1 MMSTSP
7 RLSKDYIMDA
17 PHRGV
22 PLVCLT
28 AYTTP
33 VAKAVDAH
41 CDLLLVG
48 DSLGMVVY
56 GMENT
61 LGVTLEMMINHGKAV
76 MRGVKNAF
84 VVVDMPYGS
93 YETDAALAVKN
104 AQRVMDETG
113 CDAIKIEGGAEMIA
127 IYQAL
132 GAALIPTVA
141 HIGLKP
147 QSVKKEG
154 GYKIKGKSDD
164 EELALV
170 ADAQAIEK
178 TGVIAIV
185 IEGTIESAARKIVD
199 AVSVPTIGIGASAA
213 CTGQILVSDDML
225 GLFTDHV
232 PKFVKQYA
240 QLAEQIDKAAA
251 DYAHDVRAREF
262 PAAVHIYKRAS

>member
-1 MMSTSP
+1 MSAAS
-7 RLSKDYIMDA
+7 RLDKDYIMA
-17 PHRGV
+17 ALQRST

-33 VAKAVDAH
+33 VAKALDAH
-41 CDLLLVG
+41 CDLILVG

-61 LGVTLEMMINHGKAV
+61 LGVSLDMMINHGKAV
-76 MRGVKNAF
+76 MRGVNHAF

-93 YETDAALAVKN
+93 YETSADLAVKN

-113 CDAIKIEGGAEMIA
+113 CDAIKIEGGAEMMDV
-127 IYQAL
+127 YEAL
-132 GAALIPTVA
+132 SAANIPTLA

-147 QSVKKEG
+147 QSVEKEG

-170 ADAQAIEK
+170 AEALRIEK

-185 IEGTIESAARKIVD
+185 IEGTIESVARKIVD
-199 AVSVPTIGIGASAA
+199 ALNIPTIGIGASAA
-213 CTGQILVSDDML
+213 CAGQILVSDDML

-240 QLAEQIDKAAA
+240 QLAQNIDEAAA
-251 DYAHDVRAREF
+251 AYAREVRARDF
-262 PAAVHIYKRAS
+262 PSDINVYKRVS

>member
-1 MMSTSP
+1 MAQNA
-7 RLSKDYIMDA
+7 RLDKEYIMHA
-17 PHRGV
+17 PQRGEA
-22 PLVCLT
+22 LVCLT

-33 VAKAVDAH
+33 VAKALDPH

-56 GMENT
+56 GMDNP
-61 LGVTLEMMINHGKAV
+61 LGVSLEMMINHGKAV
-76 MRGVKNAF
+76 MRGVKHAF

-93 YETDAALAVKN
+93 YETDADLAVKN
-104 AQRVMDETG
+104 ARRVMDETG
-113 CDAIKIEGGAEMIA
+113 CDAIKIEGGAEMLD

-132 GAALIPTVA
+132 ADASIPTLA

-147 QSVKKEG
+147 QSVEKEG

-164 EELALV
+164 EGLSLLT
-170 ADAQAIEK
+170 DAQLIEK

-185 IEGTIESAARKIVD
+185 IEGTIESVARRIVD
-199 AVSVPTIGIGASAA
+199 GVSVPTIGIGASAA
-213 CTGQILVSDDML
+213 CAGQILVSDDML

-240 QLAEQIDKAAA
+240 QLAQNIDEAAA
-251 DYAHDVRAREF
+251 AYAREVRARDF
-262 PAAVHIYKRAS
+262 PADAHIYKRAS